1 MGDARRA
8 PAGGQGPLDR
18 VSNFDVEQLETCE
31 AIRHVDSLQP
41 PLSMLTRGVLT
52 TTVPWAHEH
61 GTGVIAYS
69 PMGSGM
75 LTGTY
80 DRDRVANLE
89 EGDWRHNSPVFN
101 EPELTRNLELV
112 ERLRPVAEGLGVPM
126 AALAVAWVTAQEG
139 VTAAIVGA
147 RRPQQVDGWLPAA
160 ELELDEATLAGIRSA
175 LDETGAGTD
184 EPPVLPD
191 RMLPAN

>member
-1 MGDARRA
+1 M
-8 PAGGQGPLDR
+8 
-18 VSNFDVEQLETCE
+18 
-31 AIRHVDSLQP
+31 
-41 PLSMLTRGVLT
+41 
-52 TTVPWAHEH
+52 PWAHEH

-89 EGDWRHNSPVFN
+89 EGDWRHNSPAFN

-112 ERLRPVAEGLGVPM
+112 ERLRPVAEGSASPL

-147 RRPQQVDGWLPAA
+147 RGARSRSTAGSPPR